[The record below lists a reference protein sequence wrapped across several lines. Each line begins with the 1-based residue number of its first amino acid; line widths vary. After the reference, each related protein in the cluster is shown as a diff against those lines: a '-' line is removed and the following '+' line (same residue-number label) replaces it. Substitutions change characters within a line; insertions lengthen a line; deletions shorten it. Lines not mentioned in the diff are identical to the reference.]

1 MTLRALAEHYGARV
15 RAHPVQELLAGVG
28 VAIGVALV
36 FAVLVANTS
45 IGTNARTLVEGIAG
59 SAQLELSARSSD
71 GFGFAV
77 AERVRRLPG
86 VAVASPVLDQRAAV
100 IGPSGRRSV
109 NLVGIEKSITALG
122 GAATRQLDPAILG
135 VLRRGVLLPSAVA
148 SAVRIPA
155 SGPGPRRVRLA
166 LRGSVH
172 DLPVAAVLGESV
184 VGPVADAALAIMP
197 LDRAQAL
204 ARLPGRVTR
213 VLVVP
218 EHGRV
223 AEVRRGLERLARGQI
238 DVAPVERE
246 VQLLS
251 QAAAPSH
258 QATGLFAAIA
268 AVSGALLVFNA
279 MLLTAPERRRSVAVL
294 RVAAGYTRRDV
305 IALLLFET
313 AVLGTLASLVG
324 LALGTLL
331 ARTTFAGAPS
341 FLSFGFAV
349 SGAVSIP
356 LALAVAV
363 GLGGVLVTCLAA
375 APPLLDLRHDQA
387 VDVVHREAG
396 EAGQRLPRSVRTAM
410 AVAAAWLLL
419 TTVVATWRL
428 PSATI
433 AGIAVLAVATALVVP
448 AACVAATRLA
458 QRIADRMSWH
468 ALGLAG
474 DGLQVRTVHASAL
487 AAMGA
492 VAVCGCVAIE
502 GAHRDVLRGL
512 DRNFAEFLAGADVW
526 VTVAGP
532 ENSLTTE
539 AFLPREVARRVR
551 SVTGVAGVRPY
562 YGGLLDVRDHRVW
575 VIGRSRIPPS
585 QRLHGDRAT
594 AQRRLRSGAWVAV
607 SNVLAA
613 EQGAG
618 VGDRL
623 VLPTPA
629 GSRSYRIA
637 AITTNIGW
645 GPGAIIMP
653 ASEYRRAWLS
663 PDPSALR
670 IDLAPGADPVAARC
684 RINAALGSATSLRA
698 QTSPERLSQF
708 KAFARDGLERLSQI
722 ATMLVVAAGLSL
734 AAGTSAGI
742 WQRRR
747 SLAVL
752 HLSGH
757 PLTELWRVLLLE
769 AGIVL
774 GTGCFAGA
782 VAGAIGHYLL
792 TRWLGLTT
800 GYPAP
805 FETDVAQSFVVIGS
819 VLAIALVLVAIAS
832 FAAARVAAK
841 DVPVR
846 MRSHID

>member
-1 MTLRALAEHYGARV
+1 MTLRALAEHYGARA
-15 RAHPVQELLAGVG
+15 RAHPVQELLTGVG

-36 FAVLVANTS
+36 FAVLAANSS
-45 IGTNARTLVEGIAG
+45 IGTNARALVEGIAG
-59 SAQLELSARSSD
+59 SAQLELAARSGD
-71 GFGFAV
+71 GFDVQV
-77 AERVRRLPG
+77 AERARRLPG

-109 NLVGIEKSITALG
+109 NLVGVEESITALG

-135 VLRRGVLLPSAVA
+135 VLRRGVVLPSAVA
-148 SAVRIPA
+148 AAVGVPA

-166 LRGSVH
+166 LRGDLH

-204 ARLPGRVTR
+204 AGLPARVTR
-213 VLVVP
+213 VLVAP
-218 EHGRV
+218 ERGH
-223 AEVRRGLERLARGQI
+223 AADVRRGLERLARGRI
-238 DVAPVERE
+238 AVTPVERE
-246 VQLLS
+246 VELLS

-279 MLLTAPERRRSVAVL
+279 MLLTAPERRRSIAVL
-294 RVAAGYTRRDV
+294 RIAAGYTRRDV
-305 IALLLFET
+305 IALLLFEA
-313 AVLGTLASLVG
+313 AVLGTLASLAG
-324 LALGTLL
+324 LALGALL
-331 ARTTFAGAPS
+331 AHTTFAGAPS

-363 GLGGVLVTCLAA
+363 GVGGVLVTCLAA
-375 APPLLDLRHDQA
+375 APPLLDLRRDQA
-387 VDVVHREAG
+387 VDAVHREPG
-396 EAGQRLPRSVRTAM
+396 EAGQRLPRRVRTAM
-410 AVAAAWLLL
+410 AAAAAGLLL
-419 TTVVATWRL
+419 ATVVVAWRI

-433 AGIAVLAVATALVVP
+433 VGIALLAVATALAVP
-448 AACVAATRLA
+448 AVCVAAARLA
-458 QRIADRMSWH
+458 QRIADRRSWH
-468 ALGLAG
+468 ALGLVG
-474 DGLQVRTVHASAL
+474 DGLRVRTVRASTL

-526 VTVAGP
+526 VVVAGP

-539 AFLPREVARRVR
+539 AFASRDVARRVR
-551 SVTGVAGVRPY
+551 SVPGVAGVRPY
-562 YGGLLDVRDHRVW
+562 YGGLLDVGERRVW
-575 VIGRSRIPPS
+575 IVGRGRILPR
-585 QRLHGDRAT
+585 QLLHGDRAT
-594 AQRRLRSGAWVAV
+594 APRRRRSGTWVAV

-618 VGDRL
+618 VGDWF
-623 VLPTPA
+623 VLPTPV
-629 GSRSYRIA
+629 GSRSYRVA
-637 AITTNIGW
+637 AITTNLGW
-645 GPGAIIMP
+645 GPGAVVMP
-653 ASEYRRAWLS
+653 AVEYRRAWPG

-670 IDLAPGADPVAARC
+670 IDLAPGADPVVARR
-684 RINAALGSATSLRA
+684 RIDAALGKVTSLRA
-698 QTSPERLSQF
+698 QTTPERLAQF
-708 KAFARDGLERLSQI
+708 TALARDGLERLSQI

-734 AAGTSAGI
+734 AAGTIAAI

-752 HLSGH
+752 RLSGH
-757 PLTELWRVLLLE
+757 PPVELWRVLLLE

-774 GTGCFAGA
+774 GTGCVAGAAAGA
-782 VAGAIGHYLL
+782 VGHRLL

-805 FETDVAQSFVVIGS
+805 FEVDVLQSLVVVGS
-819 VLAIALVLVAIAS
+819 VLVIALVLVAIAS
-832 FAAARVAAK
+832 LAVARAAVKEFAWV
-841 DVPVR
+841 DL
-846 MRSHID
+846 